1 MWVGLIGLVV
11 FSGLLWIVG
20 QVGRSAR

>member
-1 MWVGLIGLVV
+1 MGVGLFGLVV

-20 QVGRSAR
+20 QMGRSAR